1 MKEVLRQSG
10 TSCLYYPVYS
20 SYEQYPANQH
30 SLITGTK

>member
-20 SYEQYPANQH
+20 SYGQSPANKH
-30 SLITGTK
+30 SLITGAK